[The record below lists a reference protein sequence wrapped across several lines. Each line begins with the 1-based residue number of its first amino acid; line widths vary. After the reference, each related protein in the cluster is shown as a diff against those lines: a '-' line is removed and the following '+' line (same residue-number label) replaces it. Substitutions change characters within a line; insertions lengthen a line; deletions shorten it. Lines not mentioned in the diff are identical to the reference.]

1 MNREICGY
9 LCRVTDRLPH
19 DPASFPSRA
28 EVTIAGY
35 RHDLP
40 TARLGFVATDPNVRA
55 SSLTALQRCGELD
68 ELTLLRALRDGSVT
82 VTRRAV
88 ELSVHDLGN
97 AAEVDEQ
104 LLTMLEHESDVLV
117 EVVAWALGE
126 RHQEAASDLGE
137 RVAAALSRA
146 VMQHPDPLVREAAVA
161 ALGSVGLPSG
171 LPAVLHA
178 TVDKAT
184 VRRRAVLAL
193 AAFEGDDVDAALVR
207 ARTDRDWQ
215 VRQAAEDLTNPRV

>member
-9 LCRVTDRLPH
+9 VGGVTDRLPH
-19 DPASFPSRA
+19 DPAGFPSRA

-35 RHDLP
+35 RQDLP
-40 TARLGFVATDPNVRA
+40 TARLGFAATDPNVRA
-55 SSLTALQRCGELD
+55 SSLTALQRCGDLD
-68 ELTLLRALRDGSVT
+68 ELTLLRALRDASVT
-82 VTRRAV
+82 VARRAV
-88 ELSVHDLGN
+88 ELSVDELEK

-104 LLTMLEHESDVLV
+104 LLAMLTHESDVVV

-126 RHQEAASDLGE
+126 RHQEAATELGE
-137 RVAAALSRA
+137 RVAAALSRI
-146 VMQHPDPLVREAAVA
+146 VMQHTDPLVREAAVA

-193 AAFEGDDVDAALVR
+193 AAFEGDAVEAALVR

-215 VRQAAEDLTNPRV
+215 VRQAAEDLTNPRG